1 LIHNNR
7 RTTRQECR
15 PVTAHTLITATTSDV
30 NTYLAKCLLEG
41 VSSLWSREEAT
52 PRELE
57 LAVWELLLDL
67 GRALLT
73 LLLARSC
80 WQVTERE
87 TRGQEVSLRLD
98 EDYTLSQSTTLG
110 TVSVPLYAY
119 RADGRTHAPA
129 RAEVFPLHPECRSS
143 ELLLEWESR
152 LGCQLPFRQAEE
164 SMDFFSHGAVRIE
177 DTTIS
182 RHLGAVGS
190 VLDRSWTCR
199 TPEKV
204 AKLLANR
211 ATRDQESGKPLLY
224 ISCDAHALRRY
235 VDDTWKAEHKMIN
248 GIRLW
253 CIDRRNGQTIHL
265 GGEYTWGDCREVA
278 TAMRELVERL
288 VPVGEAA
295 PQVVFVSDGMPWF
308 RDWLFPV
315 MPEGTVYILD
325 FYHLLERLSKYA
337 ATRFGAKTKG
347 ARAWVSRATE
357 RLMGKRGYR
366 RKKHK
371 KRSGHRKRRGPRRRT
386 RPTVHPSDHA
396 MGAAEAFAR
405 DLIDDEALSMDKD
418 LQALINYVADNADR
432 ADYPAYRARGM
443 QIGSGAMES
452 LHRTA
457 SQMRLKLAGARWT
470 PDKALAVLNTRLMLL
485 ADRWQDF
492 WGQPDLAV
500 VLKQAFARS
509 LGDPA

>member
-1 LIHNNR
+1 M
-7 RTTRQECR
+7 
-15 PVTAHTLITATTSDV
+15 TAQTLITATTSDV
-30 NTYLAKCLLEG
+30 NTHVAECLLEAL
-41 VSSLWSREEAT
+41 SSLWSKEDAT

-73 LLLARSC
+73 LLLMRAC

-87 TRGQEVSLRLD
+87 TRGKKVKLRLD
-98 EDYTLSQSTTLG
+98 KDYTLSQSTTLG
-110 TVSVPLYAY
+110 TVSVPLFAY
-119 RADGRTHAPA
+119 RGATGRTHAPA
-129 RAEVFPLHPECRSS
+129 RTEVFPLHPECRSS

-164 SMDFFSHGAVRIE
+164 AMDFFSHGAVRIE
-177 DTTIS
+177 DTTIA
-182 RHLGAVGS
+182 RHLGVVGS

-199 TPEKV
+199 SPKKV
-204 AKLLANR
+204 AKILVNR
-211 ATRDQESGKPLLY
+211 ATRDRKTKRPLLY
-224 ISCDAHALRRY
+224 MSSDAHALRRY
-235 VDDTWKAEHKMIN
+235 VDDTWDAKYKMVN
-248 GIRLW
+248 GIRFW

-278 TAMRELVERL
+278 ACMQGLVERL
-288 VPVGEAA
+288 VPVGDAA

-315 MPEGTVYILD
+315 MPEGTIFILD
-325 FYHLLERLSKYA
+325 FYHLLERLSKFA
-337 ATRFGAKTKG
+337 ASRFGAKTK
-347 ARAWVSRATE
+347 AAKAWVSRAVE
-357 RLMGKRGYR
+357 KLMGKRRYR
-366 RKKHK
+366 RRKHK
-371 KRSGHRKRRGPRRRT
+371 KRKGHKKRRGPRRQASQ
-386 RPTVHPSDHA
+386 TVHPSDHA
-396 MGAAEAFAR
+396 LGAAEGFVRGLIADE
-405 DLIDDEALSMDKD
+405 DLDLDKD
-418 LQALINYVADNADR
+418 LESLINYVAENADR

-470 PDKALAVLNTRLMLL
+470 PERALAVLNTRLMLL
-485 ADRWQDF
+485 ADRWHDF

-500 VLKQAFARS
+500 VLKRAFARPLDDS
-509 LGDPA
+509 A